1 MWMAS
6 LRGREAMQD
15 LIGLKEFILKNN
27 KLSQETIKALS
38 AVIAENETIRV
49 IDMRENQISEKVLL
63 NELYPNLKVNLKVT
77 NFDLRGNP
85 GYSEKVN

>member
-27 KLSQETIKALS
+27 KLSNETIKALS

-85 GYSEKVN
+85 GYTEKVN

>member
-85 GYSEKVN
+85 GYTEKVN

>member
-1 MWMAS
+1 
-6 LRGREAMQD
+6 MQD

-85 GYSEKVN
+85 GYTEKVN